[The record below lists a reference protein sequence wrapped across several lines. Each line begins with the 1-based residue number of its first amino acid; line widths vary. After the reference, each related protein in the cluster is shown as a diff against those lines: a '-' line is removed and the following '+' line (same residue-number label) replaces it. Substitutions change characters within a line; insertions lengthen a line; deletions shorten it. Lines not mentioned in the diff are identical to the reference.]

1 MQSATSRLVA
11 SETTTAHR
19 EKEAQLLSWDIA
31 DWRHRSATAN
41 ERIVSLDMEHQK
53 VKSQVEQLQIS
64 QRDLLE
70 SNCVLNEHISKQD
83 EESTRENNEG
93 TISRENWIV
102 FNLSSSSKS
111 TRVYECHSVH
121 FDFWFWFH
129 GCVAYFILRS
139 T

>member
-102 FNLSSSSKS
+102 FNLRLYLCSP
-111 TRVYECHSVH
+111 
-121 FDFWFWFH
+121 DN
-129 GCVAYFILRS
+129 G
-139 T
+139 